1 MSSIAIGT
9 FVKFN
14 NQNDRA
20 YQNFFIG
27 ESQTWNGVSYLFS
40 GFGYSGST
48 IDLEAAN
55 ISASLVFAVNQLSL
69 NLAKEAADNRW
80 IVEIESVWLN
90 PETLAT
96 DKSYLK
102 DTFMVTGFDHDTMRL
117 NMRLSSP
124 LDAVAADAPR
134 RRLTED
140 LVGALPS
147 TGQIALL

>member
-1 MSSIAIGT
+1 MSWIAIGT
-9 FVKFN
+9 FVRFN
-14 NQNDRA
+14 DDLA
-20 YQNFFIG
+20 KCYQNFFIG
-27 ESQTWNGVSYLFS
+27 TTQSWEGRDYLFA

-69 NLAKEAADNRW
+69 NLAKEAADARW
-80 IVEIESVWLN
+80 IVEIESVWID
-90 PETLAT
+90 PDTLVPN
-96 DKSYLK
+96 KKYLL
-102 DTFMVTGFDHDTMRL
+102 DTFMVIGFDHDTMRL

>member
-48 IDLEAAN
+48 IDL
-55 ISASLVFAVNQLSL
+55 
-69 NLAKEAADNRW
+69 
-80 IVEIESVWLN
+80 
-90 PETLAT
+90 
-96 DKSYLK
+96 
-102 DTFMVTGFDHDTMRL
+102 
-117 NMRLSSP
+117 
-124 LDAVAADAPR
+124 
-134 RRLTED
+134 
-140 LVGALPS
+140 
-147 TGQIALL
+147 